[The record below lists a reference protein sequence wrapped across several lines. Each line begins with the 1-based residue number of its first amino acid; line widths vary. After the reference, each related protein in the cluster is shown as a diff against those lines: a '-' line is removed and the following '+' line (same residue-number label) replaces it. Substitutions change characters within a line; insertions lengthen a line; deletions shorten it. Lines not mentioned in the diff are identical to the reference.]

1 MPCAFYMLFVTMCFK
16 DIIRAVRTETEFVD
30 KDTGVSVHANLG
42 MFVLVLMSHGGYGT
56 LAAKNGNTGTMTQIK
71 LVDIYRLLSS
81 QSFPAM
87 RGKPKMVILQACSGG
102 VCSKKSFKT

>member
-1 MPCAFYMLFVTMCFK
+1 MHE
-16 DIIRAVRTETEFVD
+16 ETQYID
-30 KDTGVSVHANLG
+30 KDTRESVHSNLG

-56 LAAKNGNTGTMTQIK
+56 IAAKDGNTGTMTQIK

-81 QSFPAM
+81 LNFPAM

-102 VCSKKSFKT
+102 VYIESFLLI